1 MKRRDFQQLASI
13 RLREANA
20 LLAAGHWEGAYY
32 LGGYVVECALKAC
45 IARRTERHEFPDKH
59 RAQSSH
65 THRIKDLIRVAGIE
79 EDLEAASKTDLQFAA
94 NWQAVEAW
102 SEQSRY
108 EPRTESDAT
117 NLLFALKE
125 KKHGVLRWLKE
136 HW

>member
-45 IARRTERHEFPDKH
+45 IARRTERYEFPDKQ

-65 THRIKDLIRVAGIE
+65 THRIKDLVRVAGIE
-79 EDLEAASKTDLQFAA
+79 EDLEAVRMTDLRFAA
-94 NWQAVEAW
+94 HWQIVEDW
-102 SEQSRY
+102 SELSRY
-108 EPRTESDAT
+108 ERKGITAAQG
-117 NLLFALKE
+117 LLLALNDRQ
-125 KKHGVLRWLKE
+125 HGVLRWLKG